1 MALDIKDKEGIETLI
16 KTLLFSLILA
26 LASYALFQPKAAAE
40 TIELV
45 PSSRVVLKIT
55 NGMVLDEL
63 VRRAYPDEQELWP
76 RIKAK
81 LIETN
86 PNSFMPNSERLIS
99 GQRIKLVR
107 IQRLYDQQ
115 ELVPRTPVG
124 YVSELTGKV
133 SARDVNGR
141 EHLLQINSAIYQGD
155 RLETQMDASLQI
167 SLNDGAEVFLK
178 QDSVLKVSEYV
189 ATNGYGKE
197 SSSVFDL
204 LRGGLRT
211 ITGAIGASSV
221 ANYQLQTGLATI
233 GIRGTEYVI
242 KLCKQDDCSVTVSRN
257 DAAAKLHAVVLEG
270 SITLTTDDEVQILV
284 ALGEYAT
291 ATSDVLLIEETAS
304 VPPGFLD
311 AAEAQKFEVTIPRQ
325 MEPAGEEESSSNSW
339 MWVVGILLLAVV
351 GL

>member
-26 LASYALFQPKAAAE
+26 LASYAMFQPTASAE

-55 NGMVLDEL
+55 NGMKLDEL
-63 VRRAYPDEQELWP
+63 VRRAYPDEQDLWP

-86 PNSFMPNSERLIS
+86 PTSFFPNSERLIS
-99 GQRIKLVR
+99 GRRIKLVR
-107 IQRLYDQQ
+107 VQRIYDQQ
-115 ELVPRTPVG
+115 EMEAGTPIG
-124 YVSELTGKV
+124 YVSALTGKV

-141 EHLLQINSAIYQGD
+141 EHLLQMKSAIYQGD
-155 RLETQMDASLQI
+155 RLETHMNASLQV
-167 SLNDGAEVFLK
+167 SLDDGAEVFLK

-211 ITGAIGASSV
+211 ISGAIGASSA

-242 KLCKQDDCSVTVSRN
+242 KLCKQDDCSVTASRN
-257 DAAAKLHAVVLEG
+257 DPAAKLHAVVLEG
-270 SITLTTDDEVQILV
+270 AITLTTDDDVQILV
-284 ALGEYAT
+284 ALGEYAS
-291 ATSDVLLIEETAS
+291 ATPEVLMIEETAAL
-304 VPPGFLD
+304 PPGFLD
-311 AAEAQKFEVTIPRQ
+311 TDEANKFELTIPREQ
-325 MEPAGEEESSSNSW
+325 EQVSQDESSSTGW
-339 MWVVGILLLAVV
+339 MWIVGILLLAV